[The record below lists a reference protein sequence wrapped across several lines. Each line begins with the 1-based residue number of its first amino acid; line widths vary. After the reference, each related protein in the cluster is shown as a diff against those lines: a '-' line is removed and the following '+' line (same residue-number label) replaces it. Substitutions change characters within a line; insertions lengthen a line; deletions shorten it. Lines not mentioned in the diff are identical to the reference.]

1 MDFVLFVGT
10 AEVSVLKWSPFC
22 GCLSSLVDFLFE
34 DVVVF
39 LEVCKRLVGFLL
51 GKDSPK
57 RNLLHIL
64 SSLNRVLVFVLG
76 ISFEVVKVLL
86 NLQVVTE

>member
-10 AEVSVLKWSPFC
+10 AEVSVLKWPPFC

-39 LEVCKRLVGFLL
+39 LEVGKCLVSLFLRE
-51 GKDSPK
+51 DSPK
-57 RNLLHIL
+57 RNLFHVL
-64 SSLNRVLVFVLG
+64 SSLN
-76 ISFEVVKVLL
+76 
-86 NLQVVTE
+86 